1 MLMQIRCDKFA
12 EEFRIIDFYPGLN
25 TVLGSA
31 DRSNALGKSTFLRVI
46 DFVFGGEE
54 YCTTGSDIKSEIKDH
69 TIAFTFQFDGI
80 SHYFFR
86 STATPKSV
94 SRCDKDGHLIKNLSL
109 EEYRKFLAEQY
120 HSHVTFSEIPDRF
133 FRIYGKENT
142 YEKYPY
148 LAKPRES
155 DDKAVDFLIRL
166 FGKGRVLAALQ
177 AAEEELGV
185 KETQWI
191 KTKHQSK
198 SFEKIEENE
207 ELIRSLKK
215 RLGQLM
221 RGQDNIGLGYLGLEN
236 HSFENISRLQK
247 ELRSLMKRR
256 RQLELK
262 RDSIKNGNRDYI
274 EMPLADD
281 FDELAVFF
289 PGVSIRDLSQIESFH
304 RQLHVIL
311 EDEISEELAK
321 LNPLIAACDREIE
334 KISQK
339 LAGSGI
345 ADDLTR
351 RVLSQCVSISKQ
363 IDQLELEN
371 QELSR
376 EKELQAQRILAE
388 RRLETL
394 INDRITATEEVVNAI
409 NAKIA
414 ALNLAVTKGK
424 EAAPVLDIT
433 RNKTISFET
442 KSNTSEGTAYKSMV
456 LYDLAILSLTNVPV
470 LIHDGNI
477 LHSISAEYFEEI
489 LRLYKNVGKQIFIVV
504 NKAENEILTDSVVMR
519 LSEGH
524 ELYGY
529 SWSRNNV

>member
-12 EEFRIIDFYPGLN
+12 EEFRTIEFYPGLN
-25 TVLGSA
+25 TVLGSV
-31 DRSNALGKSTFLRVI
+31 DGSNALGKSTFLRVI
-46 DFVFGGEE
+46 DFVFGGEG
-54 YCTTGSDIKSEIKDH
+54 YCTPGSDIKSEIKDH
-69 TIAFTFQFDGI
+69 TIAFTFQFDGV
-80 SHYFFR
+80 SHYFYR

-109 EEYRKFLAEQY
+109 DEYRKFLAEQY
-120 HSHVTFSEIPDRF
+120 HPHVAFSEISDRF
-133 FRIYGKENT
+133 FRIYGRENT

-148 LAKPRES
+148 LSKPRES

-166 FGKGRVLAALQ
+166 FGKGSVLAALQ
-177 AAEEELGV
+177 VAEEELGV

-191 KTKHQSK
+191 KAKHQPK

-207 ELIRSLKK
+207 KTIESLKK

-221 RGQDNIGLGYLGLEN
+221 GGQDNIGLGYLG
-236 HSFENISRLQK
+236 FENQTFENVSKLQK

-256 RQLELK
+256 RRLELK
-262 RDSIKNGNRDYI
+262 RDSIQNGNRDYI

-281 FDELAVFF
+281 FDELAAFF

-311 EDEISEELAK
+311 EDEIAEELAK

-334 KISQK
+334 RISQK
-339 LAGSGI
+339 LEDSGI

-363 IDQLELEN
+363 IDQLGLEN

-394 INDRITATEEVVNAI
+394 INDRITATEEVVDAI
-409 NAKIA
+409 NEKLA
-414 ALNLAVTKGK
+414 ALNLAVTTGK
-424 EAAPVLDIT
+424 EAAPVLEIT
-433 RNKTISFET
+433 RNKTIYFGT
-442 KSNTSEGTAYKSMV
+442 KGDTSEGTAYKSMV
-456 LYDLAILSLTNVPV
+456 LYDLAILSLTNIPA

-477 LHSISAEYFEEI
+477 LHSISNEHFEEI
-489 LRLYKNVGKQIFIVV
+489 LRLYRDAGKQIFIAV
-504 NKAENEILTDSVVMR
+504 NKAGNEILTNSVVMK

-529 SWSRNNV
+529 SWSRNHV